1 MRAQS
6 AVRSA
11 SVFFQGSAI
20 AFSILWVVGC
30 GGAGKVGPPGQPATN
45 NQSATAI
52 PPELIQK
59 VNDLIQV
66 NKEYIALAGTVQTL
80 DDYKKNA
87 DGLRSIEER
96 SSSLVEDVM
105 IGEGKLSAAQKGEF
119 TSKYY
124 DSLAK
129 PTIDEKKRHMMR
141 IQSLLR

>member
-1 MRAQS
+1 M
-6 AVRSA
+6 
-11 SVFFQGSAI
+11 
-20 AFSILWVVGC
+20 
-30 GGAGKVGPPGQPATN
+30 GPPGQPATN

-96 SSSLVEDVM
+96 CSSLVEDVM